1 MLYGLPRGRVF
12 NRLEFIENYC
22 RDKSVIHLGA
32 CQGNDDN
39 DFSSYDGKVASAG
52 FLHTVISR
60 VASRV
65 VGIDY
70 NRKFIAY
77 LKEKFGVENIF
88 FGDIEKEETL
98 SFVDFVPDVVVFG
111 EILEHFSN
119 PGLALSNIANNI
131 MKDSTRLIITIP
143 NGLSAWNFLW
153 TMLGKEAHDDDHSL
167 LFTPRIVSKLLEK
180 NGLKCENIFYYQS
193 TFKGKDSFNYYDR
206 VSVFRPKSW
215 APFLYLNMFV
225 RVNPG
230 FSDGLIVEAVKIRA

>member
-12 NRLEFIENYC
+12 NRLEFIESYC

-32 CQGNDDN
+32 CQGNDDD
-39 DFSSYDGKVASAG
+39 DFSSYDGKVASAD

-60 VASRV
+60 VASRAMGV
-65 VGIDY
+65 DY
-70 NRKFIAY
+70 NRKFICY
-77 LKEKFGVENIF
+77 LREKFGIENIF

-119 PGLALSNIANNI
+119 PGIALSNISNNI
-131 MKDSTRLIITIP
+131 MKDNTRLLITIP

-153 TMLGKEAHDDDHSL
+153 TLLGKEAHDDDHSL

-180 NGLKCENIFYYQS
+180 NGLRCENIFYYQS
-193 TFKGKDSFNYYDR
+193 TLTSKDSFNYYNR
-206 VSVFRPKSW
+206 SNLFKPKSW
-215 APFLYLNMFV
+215 APFFYLNMLV
-225 RVNPG
+225 RINPA
-230 FSDGLIVEAVKIRA
+230 FSDGLMVEAVKV